1 MTREELV
8 AELAKGRTE
17 IRAEDFSGQDLSGL
31 DLSGCDL
38 RRSNFT
44 NCNLNGADLTNAILV
59 CATFSGATF
68 ENAIIDGVNWELVQ
82 DTPNLVGAIY
92 GGEPIKEMPVVDTL
106 GKYQRLVTDKFIQ
119 IGCLK
124 GNEQYWKSM
133 DDAKLA
139 EEVDKVNPD
148 EKLDAKAWKDS
159 HLGKTIQ
166 DLEGLK
172 EKQ

>member
-1 MTREELV
+1 MTSQELLK
-8 AELAKGRTE
+8 ALDEGRSE
-17 IRAEDFSGQDLSGL
+17 FRKEDFSGEDLS
-31 DLSGCDL
+31 DINLSGCDL

-44 NCNLNGADLTNAILV
+44 NCNLNGADLTDSIMV
-59 CATFSGATF
+59 CAIVDGATF
-68 ENAIIDGVNWELVQ
+68 EGAVVDGVNWELVVG
-82 DTPNLVGAIY
+82 TPNLTGAIY
-92 GGEPIKEMPVVDTL
+92 EGSPIKEATVDTL

-172 EKQ
+172 EKT